1 MKQKTFVLKKADIEQ
16 PRPWHLIDADGQV
29 LGRLATQVATL
40 LRGKHKPTFTPFLDS
55 GDQVVVINADKIVL
69 TGRKLEQKVHY
80 RHSGYPG
87 GLREITYQRLMRE
100 HPDRVVMY
108 AVRGMLPKNRLGRK
122 LLKKLRIYAGPDHP
136 HQAQKPEPYSLT
148 R

>member
-55 GDQVVVINADKIVL
+55 GDQVVVINADKVVL

-122 LLKKLRIYAGPDHP
+122 LLKKLRVYAGPDHP

>member
-122 LLKKLRIYAGPDHP
+122 LLKKLRVYAGPDHP

>member
-55 GDQVVVINADKIVL
+55 GDQVVVINADKVVL